1 MSISKTYLQ
10 SMPLMPATEIQNS
23 TRLKIGRTENSMAF
37 TEALT
42 NAEKKVKFSGHA
54 QQRLESRNIKLSD
67 EELGKID
74 DMVDRLSDKG
84 ARVSLLYLDDIA
96 LVVSVKKRTVITA
109 LDGPNAKN
117 NIFTNID
124 SAAII

>member
-1 MSISKTYLQ
+1 
-10 SMPLMPATEIQNS
+10 MPLMPATEVQSNYKLQAHC
-23 TRLKIGRTENSMAF
+23 TDKATAF
-37 TEALT
+37 SEALT
-42 NAEKKVKFSGHA
+42 NAEKRVKFSGHA